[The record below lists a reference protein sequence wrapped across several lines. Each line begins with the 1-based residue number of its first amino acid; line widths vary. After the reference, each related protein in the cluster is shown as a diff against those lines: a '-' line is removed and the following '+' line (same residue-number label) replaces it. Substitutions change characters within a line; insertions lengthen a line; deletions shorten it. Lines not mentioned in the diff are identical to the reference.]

1 MYTHYLRSLYL
12 IALISLLTACG
23 GKKTAETV
31 QYGKAT
37 TELKALVDADPQ
49 LKAMLEASI
58 AKAAAVN
65 PDRNTNP
72 VRSLE
77 EYYAFVSW
85 AEHAMP
91 WTLISK
97 EEHADVFE
105 DIYQGIAYFY
115 FLIDQPLPELE
126 GKGFHNNSLQY
137 SEPISSWL
145 TTFCKSWGSYLDS
158 EDSWNAQYYQMALE
172 DPGFGLQ
179 NGWYEE
185 GSNWKTF
192 NQFFSRHL
200 KSPEVRP
207 INEPDNNSI
216 VVSFADSEPQGVWA
230 IDSASNLSSAE
241 GVPVKS
247 ATLRSVAAIIG
258 EGSAYQ
264 DAFANGTF
272 THSFLNVND
281 YHRYHFP
288 VSGVVKEVRIIQG
301 SQPIGGK
308 LRWDKENSRYAYDP
322 SAQTG
327 WQVLETRGCV
337 IVETQDYGLVALLP
351 IGMVVVSSVNF
362 EPSVQVGA
370 EVKKGDPLGYF
381 MFGGSDFI
389 VLFQDKVEFTL
400 DAPKQEGSESYKHQL
415 MGERLGHLTKR

>member
-1 MYTHYLRSLYL
+1 MATPSKCFGVIVITILFLG
-12 IALISLLTACG
+12 AGCTTPD
-23 GKKTAETV
+23 KKAE
-31 QYGKAT
+31 YGKAT
-37 TELKALVDADPQ
+37 QELI
-49 LKAMLEASI
+49 AMLNAHPNVKTMLASSI
-58 AKAAAVN
+58 ARAAEVN
-65 PDRNTNP
+65 PDLNTNP

-77 EYYAFVSW
+77 KYYEFVSW
-85 AEHAMP
+85 AEQAMP
-91 WTLISK
+91 WALVSK
-97 EEHADVFE
+97 EEHVDVFE

-137 SEPISSWL
+137 AEPYASWL
-145 TTFCKSWGSYLDS
+145 TTFSKSWGRYLDS
-158 EDSWNAQYYQMALE
+158 EDSWNEDYYEMAWQ

-179 NGWYEE
+179 NGWYED

-200 KSPEVRP
+200 KSPDVRP
-207 INEPDNNSI
+207 IAEPENNSI
-216 VVSFADSEPQGVWA
+216 VVSFADSEPQGVWV
-230 IDSASNLSSAE
+230 IDSSSNLVAQD

-247 ATLRSVAAIIG
+247 ATLRSVSALIG
-258 EGSAYQ
+258 EDSEYQ

-288 VSGVVKEVRIIQG
+288 LSGVVKEVRIIQG

-308 LRWDKENSRYAYDP
+308 LWWDKENNRYAYDP
-322 SAQTG
+322 SAKTG

-337 IVETQDYGLVALLP
+337 VVETDNYGLVALLP

-362 EPSVQVGA
+362 EDKVQPGA
-370 EVKKGDPLGYF
+370 RVKKGDPLGYF
-381 MFGGSDFI
+381 AFGGSDFV
-389 VLFQDKVEFTL
+389 VLFQQGIHFSL
-400 DAPKQEGSESYKHQL
+400 DAPRREGGVGYEHML
-415 MGERLGHLTKR
+415 MGEKLGTLTKY